1 MSDQTKAAPV
11 AMDQQALKQKIG
23 DILAGIR
30 IPDLPYPVGQVD
42 ASKVTDWRPLLLSC
56 WNEQRDE
63 SVTRV
68 IKSVSLTWTV
78 RQVNAAY
85 IADRIMDVFLQ
96 TSGLHVVLATKV
108 ARLRFFLAWRL
119 GDDSASAFEDSIRSW
134 LDSLADWRGWSDSG
148 GRSARALVDQLDNMV
163 IAVSSSFESGDLGP
177 FESFCAQWAADGKG
191 RNERVD
197 KLRQRLLE
205 TETGAARQRRAEQ
218 TARAA
223 VGRALSG
230 RQLPQPISSFVL
242 EHWLPL
248 MRQVVWACGPEG
260 EDWKHTNKLLEWL
273 VWVGDPTLSNSNMD
287 RLYQVGEQIGD
298 RIADVWQRVI
308 GQAMPDGTM
317 AGVEAVIV
325 ARLRGETPDLVPAL
339 NAQRGFEYDT
349 GWLSFQPP
357 AEREL
362 TSVLHQWFV
371 EGEGEAEQRRYFF
384 ALLADTCEVLWTN
397 GFGVKLGLMPWPEFV
412 AARNE
417 GVLRPIPPLNRFDE
431 VLSETVTSLAGVYEN
446 QRKQRARAAKEAK
459 ARAEELRRK
468 VEAAEEEKRREIAA
482 KRAELERQKAEEEQ
496 RRQAEE
502 EAERARMAQEKLE
515 VAIQAVEGLKLG
527 GWIALE
533 PTLADEASVRLKL
546 AVRIN
551 ASRKLVFVDRLG
563 LNRTEFTEDALV
575 ADIVAGK
582 IRVLTSTAEFD
593 DTLSRVVGRI
603 RVGRN

>member
-11 AMDQQALKQKIG
+11 VMDQQALKQKIG

-30 IPDLPYPVGQVD
+30 IPDLPYPVGHVD

-63 SVTRV
+63 PVTRV

-134 LDSLADWRGWSDSG
+134 LDSLAEWRGWSDSG

-163 IAVSSSFESGDLGP
+163 IAVSSSFESGNLGP
-177 FESFCAQWAADGKG
+177 FERFCAQWAADGKG
-191 RNERVD
+191 RNDRVD

-230 RQLPQPISSFVL
+230 RQLPHPVSSFVL

-248 MRQVVWACGPEG
+248 MRQVVWTRGPEG
-260 EDWKHTNKLLEWL
+260 EDWKHANKLLEWL

-325 ARLRGETPDLVPAL
+325 ARLRGETPDLAPAF

-349 GWLSFQPP
+349 SWLSFQPP
-357 AEREL
+357 AEGEL
-362 TSVLHQWFV
+362 ASVLHQWFV

-397 GFGVKLGLMPWPEFV
+397 GFGVKLGLMPWSEFV
-412 AARNE
+412 AARNG
-417 GVLRPIPPLNRFDE
+417 GVLRPIPPLNRFHE

-446 QRKQRARAAKEAK
+446 QRKQRAWAAKEAK
-459 ARAEELRRK
+459 ARAEALRRK

-502 EAERARMAQEKLE
+502 EAERARLAQEKLE

-533 PTLADEASVRLKL
+533 PTVADEAPVRLKL

-582 IRVLTSTAEFD
+582 TRVLTSTAEFE